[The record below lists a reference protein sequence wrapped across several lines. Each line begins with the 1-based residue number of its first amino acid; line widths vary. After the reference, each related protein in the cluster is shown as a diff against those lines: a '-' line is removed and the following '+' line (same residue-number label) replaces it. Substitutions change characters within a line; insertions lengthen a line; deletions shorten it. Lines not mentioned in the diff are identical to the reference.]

1 MKNIVPKN
9 IQLVKTFLLINPSN
23 GIETKRWFFL
33 LLFLGACFSVFMPIL
48 ANENKENE
56 LVLDTPLVHQLNNI
70 KPTDWAFTTLQ
81 QLMENYGVTNE
92 QIEQIFNNNESLTR
106 DQFAIILNTTLNH
119 ILDNHFNRI
128 VPEDLTK
135 IQQLQAQFA
144 LELAILRGRVDGL
157 QARVTEQ
164 ELTQFSSTTNLSG
177 VAIFNLSGVTF
188 AGNIQAEGIDKNQA
202 IRDNNNH
209 PIQRTIDQGN
219 ITLSQRVEL
228 SLNTSFNGDD
238 LLLTKLVMSNNNA
251 PINELRSTGTLD
263 TVGVPFSNQ
272 NVTPNIND
280 VVLQELSYQF
290 PINDSLQIIISP
302 RISWSNYFDNL
313 VNFSPISDNINKNL
327 LSPIEQGGGIITLW
341 QINDQLQLNTA
352 YLSANNTRLNAP
364 HSIVNPKNGL
374 FGGTNGFTAQ
384 LTYSA
389 TDNVNIQLLYQRNLN
404 LAIENGQLNQP
415 PILGVV
421 DDGKGGNLKSA
432 NSHLIGVSFDWF
444 IDPEIRLFGG
454 YNYANTEIKPANNN
468 LNNGQINIQQI
479 QTGINLL
486 DLGKEGTITTFSY
499 TIPFSIIEGRKYL
512 VAGGGNGATEQEF
525 EASYFL
531 PVNDYLAV
539 IPTFY
544 LIVNPNQF
552 SNNHNVYVGNLQ
564 MQLLF

>member
-1 MKNIVPKN
+1 MKNIIPKN
-9 IQLVKTFLLINPSN
+9 IQLVKTVVFSTVIL
-23 GIETKRWFFL
+23 GI
-33 LLFLGACFSVFMPIL
+33 CFSISAPLL
-48 ANENKENE
+48 ANENRENE

-81 QLMENYGVTNE
+81 ELMENYGVTNE

-106 DQFAIILNTTLNH
+106 DQFAIILNTALNY
-119 ILDNHFNRI
+119 ILDNHFSRI

-144 LELAILRGRVDGL
+144 LEFAILRGRVDGL

-164 ELTQFSSTTNLSG
+164 ELTQFSTTTNLRG
-177 VAIFNLSGVTF
+177 IAIFNLSGVTF
-188 AGNIQAEGIDKNQA
+188 AGNIQAEGISKNQG
-202 IRDNNNH
+202 IRDNNNL

-219 ITLSQRVEL
+219 MTLSHRIEL

-251 PINELRSTGTLD
+251 PINELRSTGNLD
-263 TVGVPFSNQ
+263 TVGVPFSNN

-280 VVLQELSYQF
+280 VVLQELFYQF
-290 PINDSLQIIISP
+290 PINDSLQIIIAP
-302 RISWSNYFDNL
+302 RVNWSNYFDNL
-313 VNFSPISDNINKNL
+313 ANFSPISDNINRNL
-327 LSPIEQGGGIITLW
+327 LSPIEQGGGIIALG
-341 QINDQLQLNTA
+341 QINDQLQLNIA
-352 YLSANNTRLNAP
+352 YLSENNTRLNAP
-364 HSIVNPKNGL
+364 HSVENPKNGL
-374 FGGTNGFTAQ
+374 FGGTNGLTAQ

-404 LAIENGQLNQP
+404 LAIENGQLNQL

-432 NSHLIGVSFDWF
+432 NSHVIGVSFDWF

-454 YNYANTEIKPANNN
+454 YNYANTEIKPVNNN
-468 LNNGQINIQQI
+468 INNGQINSQQI
-479 QTGINLL
+479 HTGINVL

-499 TIPFSIIEGRKYL
+499 TIPFSIIEGGKYL
-512 VAGGGNGATEQEF
+512 VTGAGNGAIEQEF

-531 PVNDYLAV
+531 PVNDYLAL

-552 SNNHNVYVGNLQ
+552 NNNHNVYVGNLQ